1 MLRAAALTAVQH
13 IHAPVRP
20 VAQVLLS
27 CWVTLFAHLGPDKA
41 SLVPAGQPSL
51 PEETQP
57 LAELLMS
64 WNAAQLCSSWRVRVA
79 LTKGCPALLS
89 TCSGSAARMF
99 PAGEQPQHCHLA
111 HDPRMQIWELVQ
123 SC

>member
-1 MLRAAALTAVQH
+1 MLGAAALAAVQH
-13 IHAPVRP
+13 IHVPFGP

-41 SLVPAGQPSL
+41 SLVPAVQPRL

-64 WNAAQLCSSWRVRVA
+64 WNAAL
-79 LTKGCPALLS
+79 P
-89 TCSGSAARMF
+89 
-99 PAGEQPQHCHLA
+99 GE
-111 HDPRMQIWELVQ
+111 
-123 SC
+123 